1 MPPPDQA
8 SAASDRSSGAIP
20 AGRALTT
27 ASGHARR
34 GRPMLDD
41 APGRAREARAEG
53 AEDMNTV
60 FVALSADHLPLEATR
75 S

>member
-1 MPPPDQA
+1 
-8 SAASDRSSGAIP
+8 
-20 AGRALTT
+20 
-27 ASGHARR
+27 
-34 GRPMLDD
+34 MLDV

-60 FVALSADHLPLEATR
+60 FVVLTADHLPFEATR

>member
-1 MPPPDQA
+1 
-8 SAASDRSSGAIP
+8 
-20 AGRALTT
+20 
-27 ASGHARR
+27 
-34 GRPMLDD
+34 MLDD